1 MGGQKM
7 CFEAPKIKK
16 MIFTQNPNSV
26 IFLNMGDGQG
36 SGPSHPDSVG
46 SLGLIRGLKILCTIK
61 IELTKTNFTF
71 YLLPTLIIVSGNSIA
86 LK

>member
-46 SLGLIRGLKILCTIK
+46 SLGLIWGLKILCTIK